1 MNAGMNPKVI
11 LNVLTGL
18 SKKEVKWS

>member
-1 MNAGMNPKVI
+1 MNAGLNPKVI

-18 SKKEVKWS
+18 SKKEVKWN